1 MKQFFIIGFLSL
13 FFISCNS
20 SEVTN
25 SSIEKNESVN
35 IQQDLQTYNIGFYN
49 VENLFDTID
58 DPKTEDEWFLPT
70 SETEWNSEKYIKK
83 LADLSKVIDA
93 MNSEVGGPDIIGL
106 CEVENFE
113 VVKDLVS
120 QAVLKDSYYDIVHFD
135 SPDARGI
142 DVAALYNTTKF
153 KLLDSQP
160 ILLSIADDESYRT
173 RDILYCKFEVINS
186 KNILHVYVNHWSSR
200 RGGAEASSYKRENA
214 AKTLKNHIS
223 ENIPQWETQN
233 IIVLGDMNDYPT
245 DNSIYA
251 VLGAQE
257 LDSESHLVN
266 LQLDNHI
273 KGFGTYNY
281 KGEWGCL
288 DNIIITNGLK
298 TKLKTP
304 GAVIMK
310 EDWMMFTDKEGNAT
324 PNRTYGGSN
333 YYGGISDH
341 LPVYFE
347 VEL

>member
-25 SSIEKNESVN
+25 SSIEKNDSVN

-93 MNSEVGGPDIIGL
+93 MNSENGGPDIIGL
-106 CEVENFE
+106 CEVENYQ
-113 VVKDLVS
+113 VVKDLAS
-120 QAVLKDSYYDIVHFD
+120 EPVLKDNHYDVIHFD

-160 ILLSIADDESYRT
+160 ILLSIADDENYRT
-173 RDILYCKFEVINS
+173 RDILYCKFEVIDS

-200 RGGAEASSYKRENA
+200 RGGAEESSYKRENA
-214 AKTLKNHIS
+214 AKTLKNHIV

-233 IIVLGDMNDYPT
+233 IIILGDMNDYPT
-245 DNSIYA
+245 NNSIYA
-251 VLGAQE
+251 VLEAQE

-273 KGFGTYNY
+273 KGLGTYNY

-288 DNIIITNGLK
+288 DNIIVTKGLK

-304 GAVIMK
+304 GAVILK
-310 EDWMMFTDKEGNAT
+310 EDWMMYIDKEGNAT
-324 PNRTYGGSN
+324 PNRTYGGPN

>member
-25 SSIEKNESVN
+25 SSIEKNDSVN

-93 MNSEVGGPDIIGL
+93 MNSETGGPDIIGL
-106 CEVENFE
+106 CEVENYE

-120 QAVLKDSYYDIVHFD
+120 QTVLKDSYFDIVHFD

-173 RDILYCKFEVINS
+173 RDILYCKFEVIKS

-233 IIVLGDMNDYPT
+233 IIIVGDMNDYPT

-288 DNIIITNGLK
+288 DNIIVTNGLK

-304 GAVIMK
+304 GAVILK
-310 EDWMMFTDKEGNAT
+310 EDWMMYIDKEGNAT

-347 VEL
+347 VEM